1 MKGYTNFHR
10 KLARSQRVID
20 SYMLLLL
27 IVSNKTERERERERP
42 TQRQTERDRER
53 ENPGLTTLL
62 PTNLIFR
69 FFLQSPL
76 NVHVA

>member
-1 MKGYTNFHR
+1 MQGYTNFHR

-27 IVSNKTERERERERP
+27 IVSNKTHTEIERPTERERD
-42 TQRQTERDRER
+42 RDR

-62 PTNLIFR
+62 PKKLIFR
-69 FFLQSPL
+69 FFLQPAL